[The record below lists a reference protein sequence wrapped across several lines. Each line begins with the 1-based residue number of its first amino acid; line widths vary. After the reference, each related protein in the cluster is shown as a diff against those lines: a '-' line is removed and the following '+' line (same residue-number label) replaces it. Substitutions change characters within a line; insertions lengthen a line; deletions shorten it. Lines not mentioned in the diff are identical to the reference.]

1 MQATSTVLAAV
12 IGDHAEPKDQ
22 RVAVDDVCKMLRYKL
37 SLLQA
42 GDERDGKRPAAAAHS
57 AMNDQKHEQKGELR
71 EILAR
76 LEKWPYEALLVIAGA
91 LVFIALYFAL

>member
-1 MQATSTVLAAV
+1 
-12 IGDHAEPKDQ
+12 
-22 RVAVDDVCKMLRYKL
+22 
-37 SLLQA
+37 
-42 GDERDGKRPAAAAHS
+42 
-57 AMNDQKHEQKGELR
+57 MNDQKHEQKGELR